1 MKVLLVDDH
10 PLILSAL
17 QAVIEGL
24 REGVQVV
31 GVEDA
36 DQAHAALAKDD
47 DFDLVLLDLAL
58 GEVDGF
64 EVLVGLRERYPALP
78 VVVISATERHADVI
92 RAVDLGAMGFVPK
105 RTSNRELTDA
115 LAMVMSGG
123 VYLPPAIVG
132 LPAGG
137 ADGLRVA
144 EPAPAGSIAD
154 LSRLGPHQQARRH
167 IDSIGLTPRQNQ
179 VLSLLLQGLPNKLIA
194 REMKV
199 SVETVKDHV
208 AAVLQALGV
217 SSRTQAVLAVS
228 QMNQGLVGGAGGAG
242 GAVGTGYPTRQP
254 QSR

>member
-24 REGVQVV
+24 REGVQVI
-31 GVEDA
+31 GVLDA
-36 DQAHAALAKDD
+36 EQAHAALVADN

-58 GEVDGF
+58 GEADGF
-64 EVLVGLRERYPALP
+64 EVLADLRQRYPSLP

-92 RAVDLGAMGFVPK
+92 RAVDMGAMGFVPK

-115 LAMVMSGG
+115 LAMVMTGG

-132 LPAGG
+132 LLAGGVHGAAGG
-137 ADGLRVA
+137 AADGSA
-144 EPAPAGSIAD
+144 PAPTAVPGSIAD
-154 LSRLGPHQQARRH
+154 LSRVAAHQQARRH
-167 IDSIGLTPRQNQ
+167 IDSIGLTPRQTE

-194 REMKV
+194 RELKL

-217 SSRTQAVLAVS
+217 SSRTQAVLVVG
-228 QMNQGLVGGAGGAG
+228 QMNQNNPTGAS
-242 GAVGTGYPTRQP
+242 YPVRKP
-254 QSR
+254 LSR